1 MKMHDVHKVNAAGFK
16 VFKIDVVKKAIYEN
30 TGHGSWKLFGK
41 YSTKVETE
49 RNWKVLMDHP
59 KCIAG

>member
-1 MKMHDVHKVNAAGFK
+1 MKMGDVLKVQAAGFK

-30 TGHGSWKLFGK
+30 TGHGSWKLFDK
-41 YSTKVETE
+41 YGTKAETE